1 MNATCL
7 ESKQIYQDRILQGD
21 ALKVLSTLPGEM
33 IDCVVTSPPY
43 WGLRDYGVDVQI
55 GLEAHPQQYIDK
67 IVDVFAEIKRVLRS
81 DGTVFLN
88 LGDSYCHSRT
98 GGVDLRTAHGSNS
111 ILGHLPQTH
120 CGMNREYFDGKWLQ
134 EKQKMLIPERI
145 AIAMQDD
152 GWILRNAIVWH
163 KINHMPESVQDRL
176 TRSYETVFFFTKSKR
191 YFFNLDAIRKE
202 NTQATLK
209 RVAFAKKK
217 NETYGVNTNYRY
229 EWNGY
234 TTQNNYARKG
244 RKSVQQS
251 LNPKGANPGDVW
263 SLTTEGNQYSDVKK
277 HYAAFPMGLVRR
289 CLACGCGKD
298 GLVLDPFAGSGTTL
312 YVARKMALH
321 YLGIELNPEYIKI
334 AKKRLDKIPA
344 RLDSFIQPM
353 EVCVK

>member
-1 MNATCL
+1 MSSTCL
-7 ESKQIYQDRILQGD
+7 EAERIYQDKILQGD
-21 ALKVLSTLPGEM
+21 ALRVLSTLPGEM
-33 IDCVVTSPPY
+33 VDCVVTSPPY
-43 WGLRDYGVDVQI
+43 WGLRDYGVEGQI

-67 IVDVFAEIKRVLRS
+67 IVDVFAEIKRVLKPQ
-81 DGTVFLN
+81 GTVFLN

-120 CGMNREYFDGKWLQ
+120 CGINRDYFDGKWLQ

-191 YFFNLDAIRKE
+191 YFFNLDGIRKE
-202 NTQATLK
+202 NTQ
-209 RVAFAKKK
+209 
-217 NETYGVNTNYRY
+217 
-229 EWNGY
+229 
-234 TTQNNYARKG
+234 ARKG

-263 SLTTEGNQYSDVKK
+263 SLTTEGNQYSDIKK
-277 HYAAFPMGLVRR
+277 HYAAFPVGLVRR
-289 CLACGCGKD
+289 CLSCGCNKD

-312 YVARKMALH
+312 YAARKMALH
-321 YLGIELNPEYIKI
+321 YLGIELKPEYVEL
-334 AKKRLDKIPA
+334 AKARLSKIPA
-344 RLDSFIQPM
+344 RLDSFMQPM
-353 EVCVK
+353 ETCIQ

>member
-1 MNATCL
+1 MSSTNL
-7 ESKQIYQDRILQGD
+7 EYTDKILQGD
-21 ALKVLSTLPGEM
+21 VIEQLQKLPGEFV
-33 IDCVVTSPPY
+33 DCVVTSPPY
-43 WGLRDYGVDVQI
+43 WGLRDYGVEGQI

-88 LGDSYCHSRT
+88 LGDSYCHSST

-202 NTQATLK
+202 NIQATLK

-217 NETYGVNTNYRY
+217 NET
-229 EWNGY
+229 
-234 TTQNNYARKG
+234 KG

-263 SLTTEGNQYSDVKK
+263 SLTTEGNQQYSDVKK
-277 HYAAFPMGLVRR
+277 HYAAFPKGLVRR
-289 CLACGCGKD
+289 CLACGCRKD